1 MSQAHGSELHGTQLT
16 TAVPREL
23 VHKRAHTEVL
33 LTGWT
38 THAENRH
45 TVRAQWPRFH
55 SFYWPRDQRFDPML
69 FVETFRQ
76 SLPLLSHTAYGV
88 PFGNHLIWDDFGYR
102 VDPLAMD
109 VPRSP
114 GEVVL
119 DVVCE
124 DVRSRNGRL
133 ASMRLR
139 ATAYLDGRR
148 MGTAAARFT
157 NHAPSVYRRIRGEK
171 HDLEAVRRTALPLP
185 PSLPPAAV
193 GHCLPQHVVLSDPD
207 RHDRWQLRADLDH
220 PVLFDHPVDHAPGML
235 LLEAVRQAAHA
246 TGADAAAMVTSMSVR
261 FERWVELDAPGW
273 VTATPLPDGRLRVT
287 IDQSDETCLTAEAT
301 TSHPTLLPAIPTP
314 RVPAL
319 A

>member
-193 GHCLPQHVVLSDPD
+193 GHYLPQHVVLSDPD

-220 PVLFDHPVDHAPGML
+220 RCSSTTRSTTPRACSSWRPSARRPTPPAPTRPPWSRACRSASNAGWNWTPRL
-235 LLEAVRQAAHA
+235 AHH
-246 TGADAAAMVTSMSVR
+246 D
-261 FERWVELDAPGW
+261 
-273 VTATPLPDGRLRVT
+273 PLPDGRLRVT
-287 IDQSDETCLTAEAT
+287 IDQSGETCLTAEAT